1 MFSLKRSIS
10 FWVARG
16 KADCDL
22 IERRPRPIL
31 RRTRRPTYMNKT
43 GDALMLLAAARV
55 VTYLPFQSGLV
66 MVVVIVGRLADA
78 VTAFGARHRVVPSA
92 CLTSAARCMGP

>member
-10 FWVARG
+10 FWVASG

-43 GDALMLLAAARV
+43 GDALMLLAAARA
-55 VTYLPFQSGLV
+55 VTYLPFQPGLV
-66 MVVVIVGRLADA
+66 IVVVIVGRLADA
-78 VTAFGARHRVVPSA
+78 GGA
-92 CLTSAARCMGP
+92 SAAIHHTGIARIDACAIDLLP